1 MLLGLLASGPLGP
14 EQLALPGRPRW
25 MKAVLLL
32 LFLLEAVQL
41 CDHPQPRILVQDLT
55 GPGRPPLP
63 LLLGVTHH
71 LTCLLPSGEG
81 GSLPLLN

>member
-1 MLLGLLASGPLGP
+1 MLASGPLGP
-14 EQLALPGRPRW
+14 EQLALPGRPCW
-25 MKAVLLL
+25 TKAVLLLL

-41 CDHPQPRILVQDLT
+41 CDHPQPRILDQDLT

-63 LLLGVTHH
+63 LLLGATHQ
-71 LTCLLPSGEG
+71 LTCLLPSGRR